1 MWYNYYA
8 KKGLF
13 HLLEKE
19 KITMKIAKR
28 VLSIVMSLIMI
39 FGVCAVVTVSA
50 AENPTLDIANYDS
63 NYVLCWDEYIR
74 EYNYGTG
81 MTAAWPRQVSFNEY
95 GWMRIRS
102 QTPEEIAAGEP
113 GHYEHQWQYAAKI
126 TPEFDAAFKAG
137 MAGGAYDNTFFN
149 MVVYLKEG
157 RVAHPGG
164 YMDKFTGELQLDFTF
179 KPDFDGDGLYG
190 ETEEGEDA
198 LNITKGQIFSPMT
211 NADFIEAMIPVGDLI
226 GWIDEGIDY
235 KFTTLGIN
243 FQNYQHGKG
252 QPNSD
257 GKQGM
262 GEFDVFISPGYNGD
276 IPGLPKGTLPSD
288 VSSFLDTSDSAFKTT
303 FNKDEFLWTS
313 QDPELANPEDDAL
326 TCFGLGNT
334 QKDENGYPILKTGA
348 VIKSEPVSYKGP
360 TIIPDQVTG
369 IKATNVTATSVTLS
383 WNAAK
388 NAESYKIN
396 ETGGKV
402 TVPTTKETS
411 ITITGLKPGTSYT
424 FRVRGINGANSGK
437 YSTNVTVTTPA
448 AVKKPST
455 PKISSATVTAYNK
468 ITVKWG
474 KTTNAKYYN
483 VERKIGS
490 GSYKTIKSLTT
501 ATSFVDTT
509 STAGTYTYRVT
520 AVASD
525 KKTKSSASATKAVK
539 AIGTAKPTIK
549 KLTPAKKAMTVALK
563 AKVTNATGYEIQ
575 VATNKKFTKGK
586 KTLKTTKLTAKVTK
600 LTSKKTYYVRVRAY
614 QKVGKKTYYGKW
626 SAVKSAK
633 VK

>member
-1 MWYNYYA
+1 MKLA
-8 KKGLF
+8 KK
-13 HLLEKE
+13 
-19 KITMKIAKR
+19 
-28 VLSIVMSLIMI
+28 VLSIVMSLIMV

-74 EYNYGTG
+74 DYNYGTG

-113 GHYEHQWQYAAKI
+113 GHYEHQWQYAATI

-137 MAGGAYDNTFFN
+137 MAGGAYDNTFFS

-157 RVAHPGG
+157 KVAHPGG

-179 KPDFDGDGLYG
+179 KPDFDGDGIYG

-211 NADFIEAMIPVGDLI
+211 NSDYIEAMIPVGDLV

-252 QPNSD
+252 VPNSD

-262 GEFDVFISPGYNGD
+262 GEFDVFISPGYNGN
-276 IPGLPKGTLPSD
+276 IPGLPAGSLPSD
-288 VSSFLDTSDSAFKTT
+288 VSAFLDTSDSAFKTT

-313 QDPELANPEDDAL
+313 EDPEQANPEDDVL

-369 IKATNVTATSVTLS
+369 LKATSVAATSVTLS
-383 WNAAK
+383 WNPAK

-402 TVPTTKETS
+402 TVPGTKETS
-411 ITITGLKPGTSYT
+411 ITITGLKPSTSYT
-424 FRVRGINGANSGK
+424 FRARGINGANSGK
-437 YSTNVTVTTPA
+437 YSDPITVTTPA
-448 AVKKPST
+448 DKLAT
-455 PKISSATVTAYNK
+455 PKISSAKVTAYNK

-474 KTTNAKYYN
+474 KVTGAKTYKLQ
-483 VERKIGS
+483 RRIGS
-490 GSYKTIKSLTT
+490 GSYKTIKTLTG
-501 ATSFVDTT
+501 TSFVDTT
-509 STAGTYTYRVT
+509 SKAGTYSYRVY
-520 AVASD
+520 AVNGT
-525 KKTKSSASATKAVK
+525 KTSSASAAKAVK

-563 AKVTNATGYEIQ
+563 AKVTNATGYEYQ
-575 VATNKKFTKGK
+575 LATNKTFTKGK
-586 KTLKTTKLTAKVTK
+586 KTVKSTKLTVKATK
-600 LTSKKTYYVRVRAY
+600 LTGKKKYFVRVRAY
-614 QKVGKKTYYGKW
+614 QKVGTKTYYGKW
-626 SAVKSAK
+626 SATKYATTK
-633 VK
+633 K